1 MKTLWRICLVLVIL
15 ALPVAT
21 AAAAVGKKP
30 PTPPPTTTTTTTA
43 PSPTLFG
50 TTCASDPGYEA
61 ALASHHYTPI
71 GDGFSFTLSGK
82 SDSLC
87 LDVLHGTPG
96 IWMVSIVGNAGT
108 TTLSRILLVPRDSI
122 APGDSCGGVDLRR
135 VALPL
140 QQQLPHPD
148 DTRFDVIANGYVNA
162 CGTAFGEMVDLDGN
176 PATPDVAVGTV
187 MPDFPHPLAFQVN
200 MAAAGATS
208 SVTVTVTL
216 P

>member
-50 TTCASDPGYEA
+50 TTCASDLGYEA
-61 ALASHHYTPI
+61 ALASHHYTLTEN
-71 GDGFSFTLSGK
+71 GFSFTLSGK
-82 SDSLC
+82 NDALC
-87 LDVLHGTPG
+87 IDVLHGTPG

-162 CGTAFGEMVDLDGN
+162 CGTAFGELVDIDG
-176 PATPDVAVGTV
+176 DEILEEVGTV
-187 MPDFPHPLAFQVN
+187 MPDSPHPLAFQVY
-200 MAAAGATS
+200 MAAVAATS